1 MSEILD
7 RIDNVKDINDLSI
20 KELNEL
26 AKEIRHKILDVVSV
40 NGGHLASNL
49 GVVEMTIAMHKA
61 FNSPKDKIIFDV
73 GHQCYTHKLL
83 TSRKDVFHTIRQKD
97 GISGF
102 PKRTESEHDCFETG
116 HSSTSISAAI
126 GMARARDLKNED
138 HHVVALIGDGA
149 LTGGMVWEALNDAGH
164 AKQKIIIILNDNEM
178 SISKNVGAVSRYL
191 SNLRSQKGYI
201 HLKGVVSKSMDAIP
215 FIGVPMRRF
224 FEKMKNAVKYLAVP
238 NIVFEQMGFKYFGII
253 DGHDIEEMVTIME
266 RAKDIK
272 YPVIIHTRTFKG
284 KGCCFAAERPESYH
298 STVPFDKETG
308 KKRSNG
314 KDKVSRRITSLL
326 IDEAYKDDSIC
337 AITAAMEEGCGLD
350 LFKKRFPKRFVDV
363 GIAEQHA
370 VTMAAGMA
378 ASGLK
383 PIFSVY
389 STFLQRSYDQLVH
402 DVCLPNLPV
411 VFLVYNSGIVGQDGE
426 THQGV
431 FDFAYLR
438 HIPNLIVMM
447 PSNTD
452 EAKLMIQHGL
462 LHNGPTAI
470 CVPST
475 MPMIGMKHKGESDP
489 IKWVQY
495 TKAKSKKI
503 AVLTQGKM
511 LFHTV
516 DAVGQSGIMD
526 EVDVFNAR
534 SIKPMDG
541 ETLMHIA
548 STYEH
553 IVTVED
559 NLLQAGFGSAVL
571 EWFEENQVP
580 VPKFKRL
587 GFGDLFV
594 PHGTKEQ
601 IYEKYKLDAA
611 GIGRQLMDILDE

>member
-1 MSEILD
+1 MYRILD
-7 RIDNVKDINDLSI
+7 KIEDVKDIKHLSI

-26 AKEIRHKILDVVSV
+26 SEEIRNQILDVVSK

-49 GVVEMTIAMHKA
+49 GVVEMTIALHRA
-61 FNSPKDKIIFDV
+61 FDSPKDKIIFDV

-83 TSRKDVFHTIRQKD
+83 TSRKDAFKTLRQMD

-102 PKRTESEHDCFETG
+102 PKREESEHDCFETG

-126 GMARARDLKNED
+126 GMARARDLKKED

-164 AKQKIIIILNDNEM
+164 SKQKIIIILNDNEM
-178 SISKNVGAVSRYL
+178 SISRNVGAVSRYL

-201 HLKGVVSKSMDAIP
+201 HFKGVVSKSMDAIP
-215 FIGVPMRRF
+215 LIGVPIRKF

-284 KGCCFAAERPESYH
+284 KGSSFASERPESYH
-298 STVPFDKETG
+298 STGPFNKRNG
-308 KKRSNG
+308 KKRIDG
-314 KDKVSRRITSLL
+314 KDKVSRRITTLL
-326 IDEAYKDDSIC
+326 IDEAYKDESIC

-350 LFKKRFPKRFVDV
+350 LFKNRFPQRFVDV

-378 ASGLK
+378 ATGLK

-411 VFLVYNSGIVGQDGE
+411 TFLIYNSGIVGHDGE
-426 THQGV
+426 THQGLYG
-431 FDFAYLR
+431 FSFLR
-438 HIPNLIVMM
+438 HIPNMNVMM
-447 PSNTD
+447 PSNVD
-452 EAKLMIQHGL
+452 EARLMIQHAL
-462 LHNGPTAI
+462 HHNGPTAI

-475 MPMIGMKHKGESDP
+475 MPKVGMNNKAVDDP
-489 IKWVQY
+489 IKWVKY
-495 TKAKSKKI
+495 TKASDKKI
-503 AVLTQGKM
+503 AILTQGTM
-511 LFHTV
+511 LFHAV
-516 DAVGQSGIMD
+516 DAVRQEGVFE
-526 EVDVFNAR
+526 EVDVYNAR
-534 SIKPMDG
+534 SIKPMDDD
-541 ETLMHIA
+541 TLKSIA
-548 STYEH
+548 EEYGH
-553 IVTVED
+553 IVTIED
-559 NLLQAGFGSAVL
+559 NVLQGGFGSAVL
-571 EWFEENQVP
+571 EWFEQKGITP
-580 VPKFKRL
+580 PTMTRL
-587 GFGDLFV
+587 GFADIFV
-594 PHGTKEQ
+594 PHGTKVQ
-601 IYEKYKLDAA
+601 IYHKYKLDAE
-611 GIGRQLMDILDE
+611 GIGQHLLEILHE